1 MKYNAT
7 SIPYSATGVFSSL
20 VNDYISGNGTA
31 RDYIHYAPNLEGI
44 KAIQQRKFS
53 ASQRQT
59 LVSVLENQYH
69 ALGAVTHEKI
79 WQLLKRCMQIL
90 GY

>member
-44 KAIQQRKFS
+44 KKQYSSVSFQ
-53 ASQRQT
+53 
-59 LVSVLENQYH
+59 LVNAKHWYPFW
-69 ALGAVTHEKI
+69 KI
-79 WQLLKRCMQIL
+79 NTMH
-90 GY
+90 